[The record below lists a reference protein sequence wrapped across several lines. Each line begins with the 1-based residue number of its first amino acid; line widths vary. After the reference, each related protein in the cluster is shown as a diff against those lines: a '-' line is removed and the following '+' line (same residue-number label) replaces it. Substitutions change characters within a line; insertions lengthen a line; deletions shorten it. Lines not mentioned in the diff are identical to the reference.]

1 MQTRS
6 KHAWRSR
13 QQMAN
18 DKEKANSSPS
28 HPVGLSFPQ
37 TLREKKTK
45 PAKGPV
51 GVQVTDMRGSC
62 RFAQKVGSQIGEGQ
76 WVQSAAN
83 GHYNKRFEEPG
94 ARAQGTTQA
103 ARSVVPGA
111 GQTGRAMTDRRLHT
125 HSYVCAHTQP
135 MEACASRRGNCGEL
149 SKGDIAVASV
159 TTQAS

>member
-45 PAKGPV
+45 PAKGPM

-62 RFAQKVGSQIGEGQ
+62 SFAQKVGSQVGEGQ
-76 WVQSAAN
+76 WVRSAAN
-83 GHYNKRFEEPG
+83 GHSNKRFEEPG

-111 GQTGRAMTDRRLHT
+111 GQAGRAMTDRRPHT
-125 HSYVCAHTQP
+125 HSYVGSHPANGSLCFP
-135 MEACASRRGNCGEL
+135 KGEL
-149 SKGDIAVASV
+149 ERALQG
-159 TTQAS
+159 